1 MQSSRA
7 EWPGFFVLPGV
18 KKIGFI
24 ASETGAVVKYDPAIH
39 AVKEAPKPA
48 GPLTRHQRATLY
60 FKALRFADAL
70 LREVGFYTVADLG
83 HSGFVIEMDNFILE
97 AVVKEAP
104 QVAHV
109 TSYPGYQYDPK
120 KINAKVEMMVPV
132 EGRDYVIQ
140 MSASYPRT
148 GTTLP
153 TFVVIRQDSPDVLKE
168 AFMGILT
175 TARDFIQKD
184 PNLMAKI
191 QAAMAQRDLE
201 RDLERLQSD
210 DAKREARA
218 CPGPTVARPAIGDG
232 RRSGVRHGGAN
243 DDSIP
248 T

>member
-7 EWPGFFVLPGV
+7 EWPGFFVLLVV

-39 AVKEAPKPA
+39 GLKEAPKPA

-83 HSGFVIEMDNFILE
+83 HSGFVIEMDRFILE

-218 CPGPTVARPAIGDG
+218 CSGPTVTRPAIGDG
-232 RRSGVRHGGAN
+232 RRSGVRHGGAD

-248 T
+248 A